1 MVDGATVAV
10 TELGDHGAR
19 IDLVSGGRIVRL
31 VDVESDGATPAYLFS
46 YSEAGVR
53 GLAETLAVQVDA
65 GGTQVFS
72 SVMPLADTRRYRLA
86 LRYRTTGGLLF
97 VRALRRED
105 VTWGVLKGATGEP
118 VSRLFELWSAKGAEP
133 GWQTSANA
141 LALRR
146 HVRARYP
153 GHYYDCLRFL
163 QRDTALR
170 TRNEMATVRK
180 AVPGVPV
187 TVDVRGH
194 HAYTDGYMAYDP
206 EAIASLEDIF
216 HVHCGFFA
224 YEYNNTPVHVPTLC
238 DATAYPLFAYNYFVR
253 NTTKPVVQSED
264 IISRAG
270 LPGSDGEAMAENDM
284 ARDSPLTEGVAKV
297 NLFTLSPLVAHKGPD
312 VVPVVRIPE
321 TADNAALLENVVGWL
336 LRERVT
342 PEMRATFKANLFVT
356 KEAME

>member
-1 MVDGATVAV
+1 MAVEPLDVPAVVAPPKV
-10 TELGDHGAR
+10 SLSVRPTPLETGYRPVEKARSSPGWISWQREAARFGMLTEPHPLVGYDANSPLGRFCQAHPEWR
-19 IDLVSGGRIVRL
+19 DLYFDLGHYLAYDSG
-31 VDVESDGATPAYLFS
+31 T
-46 YSEAGVR
+46 
-53 GLAETLAVQVDA
+53 
-65 GGTQVFS
+65 
-72 SVMPLADTRRYRLA
+72 PLAAEILGESFRHYFGHTFPNSGTDYCELA
-86 LRYRTTGGLLF
+86 R
-97 VRALRRED
+97 
-105 VTWGVLKGATGEP
+105 
-118 VSRLFELWSAKGAEP
+118 EP
-133 GWQTSANA
+133 GVENCNA
-141 LALRR
+141 
-146 HVRARYP
+146 
-153 GHYYDCLRFL
+153 
-163 QRDTALR
+163 R
-170 TRNEMATVRK
+170 TRNEMAAVRK

-264 IISRAG
+264 IISCAG

-312 VVPVVRIPE
+312 VVPVVRIPA

-356 KEAME
+356 KEAMA

>member
-1 MVDGATVAV
+1 MC
-10 TELGDHGAR
+10 
-19 IDLVSGGRIVRL
+19 
-31 VDVESDGATPAYLFS
+31 P
-46 YSEAGVR
+46 
-53 GLAETLAVQVDA
+53 
-65 GGTQVFS
+65 
-72 SVMPLADTRRYRLA
+72 
-86 LRYRTTGGLLF
+86 
-97 VRALRRED
+97 
-105 VTWGVLKGATGEP
+105 
-118 VSRLFELWSAKGAEP
+118 AKGAEP
-133 GWQTSANA
+133 GWQTFVCTNDVPKVVQKEDAA
-141 LALRR
+141 LQRQLQVYPRPDGVGFFEVDDVAVEPLDVRR

-153 GHYYDCLRFL
+153 EHYYDCLRFL

>member
-1 MVDGATVAV
+1 MC
-10 TELGDHGAR
+10 
-19 IDLVSGGRIVRL
+19 
-31 VDVESDGATPAYLFS
+31 P
-46 YSEAGVR
+46 
-53 GLAETLAVQVDA
+53 
-65 GGTQVFS
+65 
-72 SVMPLADTRRYRLA
+72 
-86 LRYRTTGGLLF
+86 
-97 VRALRRED
+97 
-105 VTWGVLKGATGEP
+105 
-118 VSRLFELWSAKGAEP
+118 AKGAEP
-133 GWQTSANA
+133 GWQTFVCTNDVPKVVQKEDAA
-141 LALRR
+141 LQRQLQVYPRPDGVGFFEVDDVAVEPLALRR

-153 GHYYDCLRFL
+153 EHYYDCLRFL

-170 TRNEMATVRK
+170 TRNEMAAVRK

-312 VVPVVRIPE
+312 VVPVVRIPA

-356 KEAME
+356 KEAMA